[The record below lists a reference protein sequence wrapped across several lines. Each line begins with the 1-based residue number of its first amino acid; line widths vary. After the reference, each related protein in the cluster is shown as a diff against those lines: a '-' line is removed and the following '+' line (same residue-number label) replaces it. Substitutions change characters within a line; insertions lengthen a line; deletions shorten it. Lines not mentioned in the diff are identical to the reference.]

1 MENGTMIINLN
12 DVDLT
17 GMPEFEEYAN
27 FKDALNFELAH
38 RPFAYT
44 YLPPAVKMRDEALT
58 QSMNLLPEDK
68 LKEKADTLI
77 KAQKLDSKHNDLFE
91 HMASKRIGDY
101 NRFSSLWSP
110 ILWQARED
118 SSKTQVSVNGRP
130 VETFDLDYLIA
141 ESLQHLYS
149 SEDPRAEY
157 HDWIEHQKKIEVDLI
172 TDGATEDEVAARNAF
187 IGFLD
192 DREIELK
199 RVMFLYAGAAF
210 NSNSR
215 QQAAAQEKLKFLVFK
230 LSELRRLRER
240 TQNTKSHAD
249 SKEYF
254 EKQEHRRQQEAAA
267 VTAGLVTAEMVS
279 LGNRRLQQK
288 ANIQALERGI
298 GESFVRLK
306 PETQTREEAEEKID
320 TTLQNARN
328 TRAMSE
334 AIRNGMSKEEW
345 LKAQETKSAETV
357 RNKIRSLRGFTV
369 RDYQEYANSY

>member
-1 MENGTMIINLN
+1 MENQTMIINLN
-12 DVDLT
+12 DVDIT
-17 GMPEFEEYAN
+17 GMPEFGEYTD
-27 FKDALNFELAH
+27 FKENLNFEMEH

-58 QSMNLLPEDK
+58 QNINRLPESK

-77 KAQKLDSKHNDLFE
+77 KAQNLNSRHNDLFE

-118 SSKTQVSVNGRP
+118 SSKTQVSVNGQP

-141 ESLQHLYS
+141 ESLQHLYA

-157 HDWIEHQKKIEVDLI
+157 HDWIEHQKKIEVDLN

-192 DREIELK
+192 DRETELK

-240 TQNTKSHAD
+240 TQNTKSRAD

-254 EKQEHRRQQEAAA
+254 EKQEQRRQREASA
-267 VTAGLVTAEMVS
+267 VTAGLVAAEMVS
-279 LGNRRLQQK
+279 LGNRRLQQNTN
-288 ANIQALERGI
+288 AQALERGI

-306 PETQTREEAEEKID
+306 PETRTREEAEEKID
-320 TTLQNARN
+320 ITLQNSRN
-328 TRAMSE
+328 TRAMFE

-345 LKAQETKSAETV
+345 LKARKTKSAETI
-357 RNKIRSLRGFTV
+357 RDKIRNLRGFTV

>member
-12 DVDLT
+12 DVDIT
-17 GMPEFEEYAN
+17 GTPEFEEYAN
-27 FKDALNFELAH
+27 FKDNLNFEMEH

-44 YLPPAVKMRDEALT
+44 YLPPAVKMRDETLT
-58 QSMNLLPEDK
+58 QSLNRQPKDK
-68 LKEKADTLI
+68 LQEKADALI
-77 KAQKLDSKHNDLFE
+77 KVQNLDNKHNDLIE
-91 HMASKRIGDY
+91 HMLSKRTNDY

-110 ILWQARED
+110 ILWQAREE
-118 SSKTQVSVNGRP
+118 SSKTQVSVNGQP
-130 VETFDLDYLIA
+130 IETFDLDYLIA
-141 ESLQHLYS
+141 ESLQHLYA

-157 HDWIEHQKKIEVDLI
+157 HDWIETQKKIEVDLN

-192 DREIELK
+192 DRETEIK

-254 EKQEHRRQQEAAA
+254 ERQEHRRQQEAIA
-267 VTAGLVTAEMVS
+267 VTTGLAAAEMLS
-279 LGNRRLQQK
+279 LGEQRLKQK
-288 ANIQALERGI
+288 ANTQALERGI

-306 PETQTREEAEEKID
+306 PETRTREEAEEKIN
-320 TTLQNARN
+320 TTLQNALN
-328 TRAMSE
+328 TRAMFE
-334 AIRNGMSKEEW
+334 AMRNGISKEEW
-345 LKAQETKSAETV
+345 LKIQKTKSTDAV
-357 RNKIRSLRGFTV
+357 RDKIRSLRGFTV
-369 RDYQEYANSY
+369 RDYQEYANS